1 MKFLHSRI
9 KLTKVIESIRHY
21 TSILRRSSA
30 CSNILILK
38 YCSNIP
44 VNIVWQSLQYV
55 AAHVEPL

>member
-1 MKFLHSRI
+1 MKFLHSRL
-9 KLTKVIESIRHY
+9 KSTKVIESIRHY

-30 CSNILILK
+30 CSNIL
-38 YCSNIP
+38 P